1 MTTESLIEIIKRI
14 WARAMPKAV
23 PLPDDYAAFLW
34 SKKHIDDIAYSIQR
48 SGEKMAKLLSDGQ
61 TVSIEQA
68 QRYTTSILMSRT
80 EWRKERQVQ
89 TEVDGNKEGL

>member
-1 MTTESLIEIIKRI
+1 MTRENLIEIIKRT
-14 WARAMPKAV
+14 WANVMPKAV

-34 SKKHIDDIAYSIQR
+34 SKKHIDDIVYSIQR
-48 SGEKMAKLLSDGQ
+48 SGEKMAKLLSEGQ

-80 EWRKERQVQ
+80 EWRRERQAR
-89 TEVDGNKEGL
+89 TEIDGSREAL